1 MFSYYGSKS
10 KIVGYYPPPKYG
22 KIIEPFA
29 GSAKY
34 SLKHFDNDVTIIELN
49 KQIYDIWIYLQQ
61 SSEKEINALP
71 RLIKGDDIKSLN
83 LSNVEKDFLGMM
95 FGNAGAVSPCYTV
108 SSFGDYR
115 LRGDSL
121 GIVAKSIFKIKHW
134 NIINGSCFDFPNEDA
149 TWFIDP
155 PYQFGGHKYKFG
167 NKNLDYKMLAEWCKS
182 RNGQSIVCE
191 NTKADWLPFNFLT
204 SRSDNLSNAHKN
216 KTVECIWSNHK
227 TNYDNVQTDLF
238 ANVESQTKC

>member
-10 KIVGYYPPPKYG
+10 KIVDYYPPPKYG

-34 SLKHFDNDVTIIELN
+34 SLKYFHNDITLIERN
-49 KQIYDIWIYLQQ
+49 KQIFDIWMYLQS
-61 SSEKEINALP
+61 SSEKDINSLP

-83 LSNVEKDFLGMM
+83 LSHIEKDFLGMM

-121 GIVAKSIFKIKHW
+121 GIVAKNIFKIKHW
-134 NIINGSCFDFPNEDA
+134 NIIHGSCFDFPNVEA

-167 NKNLDYKMLAEWCKS
+167 NKLLNYNELAEWCKC
-182 RNGQSIVCE
+182 RNGQAIVCE
-191 NTKADWLPFNFLT
+191 NTKADWLPFKFLT
-204 SRSDNLSNAHKN
+204 SRSDNSSNAHKN
-216 KTVECIWSNHK
+216 KTIECIWSNMK
-227 TNYDNVQTDLF
+227 TNYDYEQSAINF
-238 ANVESQTKC
+238 

>member
-10 KIVGYYPPPKYG
+10 KIVDYYPPPKH
-22 KIIEPFA
+22 KRIVEPFA

-34 SLKHFDNDVTIIELN
+34 SLKYFDNDVTIIERN
-49 KQIYDIWIYLQQ
+49 KQIYDIWCYLQNA
-61 SSEKEINALP
+61 SEKDINSLP
-71 RLIKGDDIKSLN
+71 RLVKGDDIRSLN
-83 LSNVEKDFLGMM
+83 LSDIEKDFLGMM

-121 GIVAKSIFKIKHW
+121 GIVAKNVFKIKHW
-134 NIINGSCFDFPNEDA
+134 NIIHGSCFDFPNVEA

-167 NKNLDYKMLAEWCKS
+167 NKLLNYSELAEWCKS
-182 RNGQSIVCE
+182 RLGQVIVCE
-191 NTKADWLPFNFLT
+191 NTKADWLPFKYLT

-216 KTVECIWSNHK
+216 RTVEAIWSNHK
-227 TNYDNVQTDLF
+227 TNYDNVQVSLF
-238 ANVESQTKC
+238 EGQ